1 MTSRNNQSG
10 GVLFYILNTVVRK
23 VMSRT
28 IGVERELWKQET
40 ERRGKEKATELT
52 KQLNENINAFVA
64 QLQIKYSKEG
74 KEYEEIIKEELQKAE
89 EELQKAELDEDDT
102 VILGPKRREISTRT
116 ERKDY
121 AEVAN
126 GVNLVVSPGEQPK
139 TLTQE
144 QKEALA
150 VNIERELGI
159 KFTPE
164 QMRQMKFNTLPPR
177 TYGGKKRKT
186 NKKRKLKRRKTRR
199 KH

>member
-28 IGVERELWKQET
+28 IEVERELWKQET

-74 KEYEEIIKEELQKAE
+74 KEHEEIIKEELQKAE

-102 VILGPKRREISTRT
+102 VIHGPRT
-116 ERKDY
+116 SGRTKPKNY
-121 AEVAN
+121 ADMVN
-126 GVNLVVSPGEQPK
+126 GVTIVGSPGEQPK

-150 VNIERELGI
+150 ANIERELGI
-159 KFTPE
+159 KFTPD
-164 QMRQMKFNTLPPR
+164 QILQMKINKLLPQTR
-177 TYGGKKRKT
+177 GGKKRKT

>member
-52 KQLNENINAFVA
+52 KQRNENINAFVA

-89 EELQKAELDEDDT
+89 EELQKAELDENDT
-102 VILGPKRREISTRT
+102 VILGPKRRERSERT

-121 AEVAN
+121 ADVAYGFN
-126 GVNLVVSPGEQPK
+126 IVGSPGEQPK

-150 VNIERELGI
+150 ANIERELGI
-159 KFTPE
+159 KFTSE
-164 QMRQMKFNTLPPR
+164 QKRQMKFNTLPPHTR
-177 TYGGKKRKT
+177 GGKKRKT